1 MLAKIRSKAPWK
13 IAVLWR
19 LRQPQEILIESV
31 WMHRLDGDFRGE
43 LSISLEI
50 STIA

>member
-1 MLAKIRSKAPWK
+1 VSTRHGSQCSQKLDYAN
-13 IAVLWR
+13 
-19 LRQPQEILIESV
+19 PQEILIESV
-31 WMHRLDGDFRGE
+31 WMHRLDGDFSGE